1 MMARAATHPVAGQVA
16 RQVAGQVARQVA
28 PQVARQGA
36 RPLLQRKPF
45 SVEANGGTPTL
56 AWRWF
61 APTCGGIFVGIAAGF
76 AAHDKMPWATNIHQ
90 LDCELD
96 AAKRDRHRDNEY
108 RYRLTLQHK
117 RELAALQKELQDC
130 RAQSRDTAA
139 PSAGG
144 Q

>member
-16 RQVAGQVARQVA
+16 RQG
-28 PQVARQGA
+28 ARQGA

-96 AAKRDRHRDNEY
+96 AVKRDRQRDNEY
-108 RYRLTLQHK
+108 RYRMTLQHK
-117 RELAALQKELQDC
+117 RELAALQKELADC

-139 PSAGG
+139 PAPGG